1 MSTPDQLGDGPCL
14 LLADLRKQVER
25 LMHAGK
31 TLAEIANRAET
42 PYGTLSHW
50 RHVATSG
57 DALALEKAICL
68 LRDWQ

>member
-1 MSTPDQLGDGPCL
+1 M
-14 LLADLRKQVER
+14 LLADLRHQVER
-25 LMHAGK
+25 LMRDGK